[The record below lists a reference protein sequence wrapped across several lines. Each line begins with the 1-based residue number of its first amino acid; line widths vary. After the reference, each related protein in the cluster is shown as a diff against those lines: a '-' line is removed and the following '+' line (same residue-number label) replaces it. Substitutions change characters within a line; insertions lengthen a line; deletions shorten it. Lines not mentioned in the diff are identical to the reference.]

1 MELLEARKVQNNL
14 EKAMDSIQDSL
25 IVLELAE
32 TVRLKME
39 NGKHYAA
46 LKVINAE
53 DIALTPLIIL
63 MCLDKRKDSG
73 PSANPTSEKCCS
85 IRLC

>member
-32 TVRLKME
+32 SVRLKME

-46 LKVINAE
+46 LKVITAE
-53 DIALTPLIIL
+53 DIVFYSFHHTDVLWIYT
-63 MCLDKRKDSG
+63 
-73 PSANPTSEKCCS
+73 
-85 IRLC
+85 

>member
-46 LKVINAE
+46 LKVMNAE
-53 DIALTPLIIL
+53 DI
-63 MCLDKRKDSG
+63 
-73 PSANPTSEKCCS
+73 
-85 IRLC
+85 